1 VKSERPTE
9 VEAGDVPVVRGES
22 FESFYARQQ
31 RRLVGLAFSVS
42 GSRLGAED
50 LVQDALAAAYRDWD
64 RIQRLEDPEA
74 WVRRI
79 LLNRAV
85 SGYRRRVSELKA
97 LARLAGRRE
106 VGAFAGVSDDADHV
120 WAEVRRLP
128 KRQIQAVALRYVE
141 DLTLDEIGQVLGC
154 SKETVNTHLRRART
168 ILGRRLRLE
177 VEE

>member
-1 VKSERPTE
+1 MKSEWPTG

-50 LVQDALAAAYRDWD
+50 LAQDALAAAYRDWD
-64 RIQRLEDPEA
+64 RIQRLADPEA

-85 SGYRRRVSELKA
+85 SGYRRRASELKA
-97 LARLAGRRE
+97 LGRLAGRRE
-106 VGAFAGVSDDADHV
+106 IRAFRWGA
-120 WAEVRRLP
+120 
-128 KRQIQAVALRYVE
+128 
-141 DLTLDEIGQVLGC
+141 
-154 SKETVNTHLRRART
+154 
-168 ILGRRLRLE
+168 
-177 VEE
+177 